1 MSESREQAVR
11 ERAYA
16 LWEQDGRPEGRSVAH
31 WSQAEMEIAVEQAK
45 ARRSLFTDGTAHR
58 LVGVANPLANFVT
71 IRSFCSIKGHEVERI
86 KVCEVGGKAPR

>member
-31 WSQAEMEIAVEQAK
+31 WSQAEAEIAVEQALAAQDK
-45 ARRSLFTDGTAHR
+45 VKTVKSRRRRS
-58 LVGVANPLANFVT
+58 VAKSL
-71 IRSFCSIKGHEVERI
+71 H
-86 KVCEVGGKAPR
+86 